1 MKMKDLNSKLLTFL
15 IISSLFF
22 LSCNNNDTVAITDPI
37 SADELITLI
46 EADDVTDN
54 VSNLI
59 DDYFAFDQG
68 VAAKSEENN
77 PQFLSCMIS
86 TIVIEGSTAIVT
98 LDFGDGCEL
107 PNGNVIS
114 GQIIL
119 NYALDVTVHSLT
131 ISYTYNN
138 FFFNDLS
145 VEGGSE
151 IVRVREND
159 NGNPQSTAT
168 FDIKVTWPEGEFA
181 TRVGTKT
188 REWIEGFDTRDWGD
202 NVYLITGNWNTT
214 FKDASI
220 CTATI
225 IEPLRREVVCLYIV
239 SGIVE
244 ISKNEHTGTI
254 DFGDGTC
261 DNIAVFTNE
270 LGEESEITLRGR
282 LK

>member
-1 MKMKDLNSKLLTFL
+1 
-15 IISSLFF
+15 
-22 LSCNNNDTVAITDPI
+22 
-37 SADELITLI
+37 
-46 EADDVTDN
+46 
-54 VSNLI
+54 
-59 DDYFAFDQG
+59 
-68 VAAKSEENN
+68 
-77 PQFLSCMIS
+77 MIS

-138 FFFNDLS
+138 FYFNDLS